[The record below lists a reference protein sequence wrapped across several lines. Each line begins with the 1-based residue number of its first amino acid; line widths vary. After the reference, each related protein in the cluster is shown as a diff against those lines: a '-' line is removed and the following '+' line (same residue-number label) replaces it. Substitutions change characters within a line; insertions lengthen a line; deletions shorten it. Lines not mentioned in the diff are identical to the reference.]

1 MLSLPVDGCHSATV
15 LQGETARNVSG
26 RSQGGEAQRAVSGWR
41 WKPDQ
46 RLGAVEWP
54 WWRRKT
60 EGTLSRKCPR
70 GLHQI
75 CDRSTQRFDYSI
87 YDALGQGTTGSENYH
102 DDPFRDHD
110 GEDGPITGH
119 QWTSESSGRGEDSG
133 RVMIVSGILV
143 GNAGGRRRM
152 L

>member
-26 RSQGGEAQRAVSGWR
+26 RSQGGEAQRAVSKWR
-41 WKPDQ
+41 WSWINDQ
-46 RLGAVEWP
+46 E
-54 WWRRKT
+54 
-60 EGTLSRKCPR
+60 LSSGRGGGGDAKQKCPR

-102 DDPFRDHD
+102 DDPFREH
-110 GEDGPITGH
+110 DGPITGH
-119 QWTSESSGRGEDSG
+119 QWTSESSERGEDSG
-133 RVMIVSGILV
+133 RVVIVSGILV